1 MNDTSL
7 TLSAISAQL
16 HTQRLGHC
24 GHILSCTDST
34 NTQIKQRF
42 CEQPEGFILL
52 AEEQTSGRGRQ
63 GRTFVSPAG
72 GLYLSL
78 LLHPDLPFDKLSLL
92 TPLAAVAVCQAVEQ
106 LCGLCPQIKWVND
119 VFLGNRKVCGI
130 LTESAFG
137 QFAEKPDYSVV
148 GIGVNL
154 NLDRTAHPELAEIAG
169 ALADENILLPT
180 RAQLAAA
187 ILNAFEPW
195 YDQLLA
201 GNGYELVQAYRS
213 RLNCLHKPITVV
225 SGDAT
230 YPAICTGLTDEGN
243 LIVTDEHGQQSVL
256 CSGEIRIRLE

>member
-1 MNDTSL
+1 MNDIL
-7 TLSAISAQL
+7 TLEAIAAHL
-16 HTQRLGHC
+16 HTERLGHC
-24 GHILSCTDST
+24 GRILSATDST
-34 NTQIKQRF
+34 NTQIKQHF
-42 CEQPEGFILL
+42 SQQPEGFILL
-52 AEEQTSGRGRQ
+52 AEQQTGGRGRQ
-63 GRTFVSPAG
+63 GRTFVSPVG

-92 TPLAAVAVCQAVEQ
+92 TPLAAVAVCEAVEQ
-106 LCGLCPQIKWVND
+106 LCDLSPQIKWVND
-119 VFLGNRKVCGI
+119 VFLGNRKFCGI

-137 QFAEKPDYSVV
+137 QSVGKPDYSIV

-154 NLDRTAHPELAEIAG
+154 NFDRAAHPELAEIVG
-169 ALADENILLPT
+169 ALSDAKSLLPT
-180 RAQLAAA
+180 RAQLAAT

-201 GNGYELVQAYRS
+201 GNGHELVEAYRR

-225 SGDAT
+225 CADTT
-230 YPAICTGLTDEGN
+230 YRAVCTGLTEEAN